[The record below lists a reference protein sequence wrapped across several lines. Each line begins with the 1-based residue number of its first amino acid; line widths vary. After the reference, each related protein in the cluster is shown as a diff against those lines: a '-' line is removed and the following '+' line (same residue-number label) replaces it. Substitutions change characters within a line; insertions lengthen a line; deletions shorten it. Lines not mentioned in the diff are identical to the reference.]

1 MKRFTKLF
9 VELTILVILLQT
21 VVFTSTVAVTITEGS
36 VSITPSVFSPDGNGL
51 NDTVSISF
59 DSTDQG
65 PLYLNIFYNTTQ
77 IVRSDLLM
85 TKTGDTF
92 RATWNGKNDAGNYV
106 SNDGL
111 YTIRVSDTLGSG
123 SGTAVGTV
131 TVDTVGPTN
140 PTLSIDG
147 GKTYATS
154 RNVTLTISASG
165 ATKMKISNYANFS
178 DATWE
183 TYATTKSWQLLPS
196 DGTKTVYINF
206 RDEAGANSSTSDSI
220 ILDTTLPT
228 PSLTINEGA
237 SSTNNAT
244 VTLSIT
250 ASGATYMKIDNDTNF
265 ANMTNWIPKANTYTF
280 TIPNTEGVHTVY
292 LKVKD
297 DAGNTKITSD
307 SITLDTTPPSGLSIS
322 INNGAA
328 YTNNR
333 TVTLTLSAT
342 GGPAYNWLSNDG
354 STWTKYQYSTTQT
367 WTLPEGEGLKTV
379 YYKASDSS
387 GNNATAVTATITL
400 DTIPPSP
407 VTLSSPSSGAT
418 VSTQTPTFSW
428 SDPNS
433 NTKQFKIEIL
443 QSGSVVQSSYL
454 NSSTTTYT
462 AETLAE
468 GSYSWRVT
476 VYDMA
481 NNSATTSQRSFT
493 VSVTGL
499 ATPSPTFPTNGA
511 YVNDTTPRIQW
522 SQVSGAGITYEYRY
536 GNSATNLTNSGS
548 TSNLY
553 VELSNNYT
561 HGDTIYW
568 QVRSRNATTQSN
580 YSTIRSFTID
590 IQPPILHSIQINNDA
605 SYTTSRSVT
614 LTLNATGANW
624 MKLSEN
630 EDFIDTNWI
639 AYATTYTFTLSS
651 GDGEKTIY
659 FIAKDNAV
667 ENANVNNTALTAS
680 ITLDTQAPYTSNP
693 VPNDGAS
700 ITTTNPTI
708 QLTYGDNGT
717 GIKSVYILVD
727 NVNVTSNAT
736 ISDTKVSYTLSS
748 ASTGTHTVN
757 VTIHDNAT
765 HTTYYNWSFTISTSS
780 GDNNIGG
787 DSGSGALPPAEE
799 TDNPPI
805 ISDILQTP
813 QTITNE
819 DTITIKATVT
829 DDNEI
834 ESVDLYWNDGTLHSK
849 QMTLEEES
857 TYYATIGPFTSGT
870 TVTYYITATD
880 NAPQTNTS
888 DTYSFTVL
896 NQSTSSPTTPSEEEK
911 PAAINLTIYMITA
924 GETKNISLK
933 EYETVLEEI
942 KITAAN
948 NLTDVKVNVK
958 KLTDKPADVMEPSE
972 KVYTY
977 ISIETNVES
986 DDISSII
993 ITFKVEKPWFKENN
1007 IDKKTVVLLRYYS
1020 NQWQKLTTTFKSED
1034 EEYVYYEAETT
1045 GLSTFAIVGSTLTT
1059 KPSTSVP
1066 TQQIPWILI
1075 VIVTIVSIIAVIVL
1089 LFKTGFLYLE
1099 RKEPPKNK
1107 K

>member
-1 MKRFTKLF
+1 MKHFTKPF
-9 VELTILVILLQT
+9 VELTILFILLQT
-21 VVFTSTVAVTITEGS
+21 LAFTNTVAVTITEGS
-36 VSITPSVFSPDGNGL
+36 VSITPTVFSPDGNGL

-59 DSTDQG
+59 DSPDQG

-77 IVRSDLLM
+77 LVRSDLLM
-85 TKTGDTF
+85 TKTGNTF
-92 RATWNGKNDAGNYV
+92 RATWNGKNDAGDYV

-123 SGTAVGTV
+123 SGTAIGTV

-147 GKTYATS
+147 GETYATS
-154 RNVTLTISASG
+154 RNVTLTISATG
-165 ATKMKISNYANFS
+165 ATYMKISNYANFS
-178 DATWE
+178 DASWE
-183 TYATTKSWQLLPS
+183 TYATTKSWQLLPG

-206 RDEAGANSSTSDSI
+206 RDEAGATSSTSDTI

-228 PSLTINEGA
+228 PSLTINNGA
-237 SSTNNAT
+237 SVTNNAT

-265 ANMTNWIPKANTYTF
+265 ANMTTWIPKSDSYTF
-280 TIPNTEGVHTVY
+280 TIPNTDGVHTVY

-307 SITLDTTPPSGLSIS
+307 SITLDTTPPSDLSIS
-322 INNGAA
+322 INNGAT

-333 TVTLTLSAT
+333 TVTLTLSAS
-342 GGPAYNWLSNDG
+342 GGPTYNWLSNDG
-354 STWTKYQYSTTQT
+354 STWTRYQYSTTQT
-367 WTLPEGEGLKTV
+367 WTIPEGDGLKTV

-400 DTIPPSP
+400 DTLPPSP
-407 VTLSSPSSGAT
+407 VTLLSPSSGAT

-433 NTKQFKIEIL
+433 NTKRFKIEIL
-443 QSGSVVQSSYL
+443 QSGSVTQSSYL

-493 VSVTGL
+493 VSVSGL
-499 ATPSPTFPTNGA
+499 ATPSPTFPPDDA
-511 YVNDTTPRIQW
+511 HVNDTTPRIQW
-522 SQVSGAGITYEYRY
+522 SQVSGAGITYDYRY
-536 GNSATNLTNSGS
+536 GNSETNLTNSGS

-553 VELSNNYT
+553 VELNNNYT
-561 HGDTIYW
+561 HGDIIYW

-590 IQPPILHSIQINNDA
+590 TQPPILHSIQINNGA

-630 EDFIDTNWI
+630 ENFTDTSWI
-639 AYATTYTFTLSS
+639 AYSTTYTFTLSS

-757 VTIHDNAT
+757 VTIHDNAG
-765 HTTYYNWSFTISTSS
+765 HTTYYNWSFTITTSS
-780 GDNNIGG
+780 EGG
-787 DSGSGALPPAEE
+787 EQPSGGEKSTLPPQIV
-799 TDNPPI
+799 DNPPV

-813 QTITNE
+813 QTVTDE
-819 DTITIKATVT
+819 DTVTIEVTVT

-849 QMTLEEES
+849 QMILEEES

-880 NAPQTNTS
+880 NAPQTTISN
-888 DTYSFTVL
+888 TYSFTV
-896 NQSTSSPTTPSEEEK
+896 QSQIIPSPEVPSEEK
-911 PAAINLTIYMITA
+911 PVLINLTINTITA

-933 EYETVLEEI
+933 EYETALEEI
-942 KITAAN
+942 KITAAD
-948 NLTDVKVNVK
+948 NLTDVKVNIE
-958 KLTDKPADVMEPSE
+958 KLTEKPHDVTKPSE
-972 KVYTY
+972 KVYAY
-977 ISIETNVES
+977 ISIETNAES
-986 DDISSII
+986 DDISSIL
-993 ITFKVEKPWFKENN
+993 ITFKVEKSWIEENN
-1007 IDKKTVVLLRYYS
+1007 IDKETIILLRYH
-1020 NQWQKLTTTFKSED
+1020 NNEWQKLTTTFKSEND
-1034 EEYVYYEAETT
+1034 KNVYYEAEVP

-1075 VIVTIVSIIAVIVL
+1075 VIVTIVSIIAVTVL